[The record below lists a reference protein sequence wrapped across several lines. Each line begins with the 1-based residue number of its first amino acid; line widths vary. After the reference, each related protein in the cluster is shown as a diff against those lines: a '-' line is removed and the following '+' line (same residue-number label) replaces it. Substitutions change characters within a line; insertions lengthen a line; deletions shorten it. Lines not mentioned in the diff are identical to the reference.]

1 MSLPVGCKKTVRD
14 GGHVINRTKKYRRVL
29 LQSMLGRSNV
39 CMCIK
44 ECEWLRL
51 TLSQ

>member
-14 GGHVINRTKKYRRVL
+14 GGHVINKTIKYTRVFVT
-29 LQSMLGRSNV
+29 MLGRSNV